1 MATRTCSG
9 SKTFGIES
17 HEAPIEEFPV
27 QPSRRDGLGTMCKPH
42 WTEYTRALRRAAAGK
57 KPEPARPAAESPAA
71 TTLPIRT
78 RRPSHEAKLMRSL
91 REQLEEEHV
100 IAPARPAS
108 ESAAVKSRRA
118 KLEAEL
124 AAAGGA
130 GTEAGQQ
137 ILEDADVA
145 RASGLLLAMSEPL
158 TVEEAG

>member
-1 MATRTCSG
+1 MTTETTSMATRTCIG

-17 HEAPIEEFPV
+17 HEAAIEDFPV
-27 QPSRRDGLGTMCKPH
+27 QPSRRDGLGTMCRPH
-42 WTEYTRALRRAAAGK
+42 WTEYTRALRRAAVAKGPQADEFQAAVDETSRIVQRDARRAK
-57 KPEPARPAAESPAA
+57 AARVAPE
-71 TTLPIRT
+71 
-78 RRPSHEAKLMRSL
+78 
-91 REQLEEEHV
+91 
-100 IAPARPAS
+100 PARPAS

-118 KLEAEL
+118 KLEAAL

-158 TVEEAG
+158 TVEETSIA